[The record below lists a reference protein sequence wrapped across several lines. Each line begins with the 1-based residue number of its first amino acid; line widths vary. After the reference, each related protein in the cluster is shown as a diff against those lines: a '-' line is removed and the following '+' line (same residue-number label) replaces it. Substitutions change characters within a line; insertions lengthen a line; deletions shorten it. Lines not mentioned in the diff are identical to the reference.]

1 MKKEMMLIEIIMKNV
16 EKLKDLMRN
25 IPYNNDDD
33 DD

>member
-33 DD
+33 D